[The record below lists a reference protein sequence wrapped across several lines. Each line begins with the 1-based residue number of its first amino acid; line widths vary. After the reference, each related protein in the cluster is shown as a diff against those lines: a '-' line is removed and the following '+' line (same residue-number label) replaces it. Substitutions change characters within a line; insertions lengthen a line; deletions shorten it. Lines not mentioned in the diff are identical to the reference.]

1 MRMIMPTVEE
11 LVSTRYA
18 LMQRGFMNQ
27 SDIAKFVPCGKAKAK
42 KILISIRADT
52 KSQGIESLDGNMIL
66 TSRLIKYLG
75 LTEAQITRAYEKA
88 LTDQS

>member
-1 MRMIMPTVEE
+1 MRMITPSMKE
-11 LVSTRYA
+11 LASTRYA

-52 KSQGIESLDGNMIL
+52 KSQGIDNLDGNMIL

>member
-1 MRMIMPTVEE
+1 MRMITPSMKE
-11 LVSTRYA
+11 LASTRYA

-52 KSQGIESLDGNMIL
+52 KSHSNPSIWIRG
-66 TSRLIKYLG
+66 RLKRLVYQTL
-75 LTEAQITRAYEKA
+75 
-88 LTDQS
+88 

>member
-52 KSQGIESLDGNMIL
+52 KSQGIENLGGNMIL

>member
-1 MRMIMPTVEE
+1 MPTVEE
-11 LVSTRYA
+11 LVSTRYR
-18 LMQRGFMNQ
+18 LMMRGYLNQ

-52 KSQGIESLDGNMIL
+52 KSQGIENLGGNMIL

>member
-52 KSQGIESLDGNMIL
+52 KSQGIENLDGNMIL

-75 LTEAQITRAYEKA
+75 LTETQITRAYEKA